1 MGQNNTPFVLNGYSY
16 ADAALKFDGIDLP
29 GVTSF
34 EFSAPQAKSNNYGLG
49 SNPISRSKNNKEFT
63 GSMEMDYDTQN
74 LLQSLSPTGL
84 MTDIPA
90 GVMILSLEKADGG
103 KEIITMGFFEFSGD
117 GISGSQGDENLTHSI
132 DIIYGSFE
140 KESF

>member
-16 ADAALKFDGIDLP
+16 ADGKLTFDGIDLP

-34 EFSAPQAKSNNYGLG
+34 EFTSPQGKFNNYGLG
-49 SNPISRSKNNKEFT
+49 GNPISRSRGNKEFS

-74 LLQSLSPTGL
+74 LLAPLSATGL
-84 MTDIPA
+84 MKDIPA

-103 KEIITMGFFEFSGD
+103 KEIVTMGFFEFSGD
-117 GISGSQGDENLTHSI
+117 GISGSQGDENLTQSI
-132 DIIYGSFE
+132 DIIFGSYE

>member
-16 ADAALKFDGIDLP
+16 ADCKATFNGVDLP

-34 EFSAPQAKSNNYGLG
+34 ELNAPQNKANNYGLG
-49 SNPISRSKNNKEFT
+49 QNPISRSRGNKEFS

-74 LLQSLSPTGL
+74 LLAGLSPTGL
-84 MTDIPA
+84 LTDIPS
-90 GVMILSLEKADGG
+90 GVLVFSLEKDDGG
-103 KEIITMGFFEFSGD
+103 KEIITMPFFEFSGD
-117 GISGSQGDENLTHSI
+117 GLSGSQGDENLTHSI
-132 DIIYGSFE
+132 DVIFGGYF